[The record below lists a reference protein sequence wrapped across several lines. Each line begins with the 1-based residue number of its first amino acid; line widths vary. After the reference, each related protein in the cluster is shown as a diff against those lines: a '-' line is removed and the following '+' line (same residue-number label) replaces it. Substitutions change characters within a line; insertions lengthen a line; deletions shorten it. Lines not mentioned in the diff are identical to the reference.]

1 MWTFLL
7 FNILWWLAK
16 HIFGG
21 VIWDKILRCILTLSR
36 ITNHYLVYK
45 TCLHLFY
52 CFLLDP
58 LLFNITF
65 GPKISLISTVLCVK
79 TGPLKFNFSTPFVN
93 MSSSLSKLS
102 KQLLSF
108 RWDTD
113 SLFFLK
119 VWKLFSSLL
128 SLLSKSSSLLLILTN
143 NLTIVLAC
151 ACWILLLSW
160 LNSLR
165 RLYNK
170 LSDCKSR
177 IIYIN
182 FCVCHIYQK

>member
-1 MWTFLL
+1 MI
-7 FNILWWLAK
+7 NILWWLAK
-16 HIFGG
+16 QIFGG
-21 VIWDKILRCILTLSR
+21 VIWDKILRCIFALPR

-45 TCLHLFY
+45 TCLHLLH
-52 CFLLDP
+52 CFLLD
-58 LLFNITF
+58 LLFFNITF
-65 GPKISLISTVLCVK
+65 SLKISLIYTVLYVK
-79 TGPLKFNFSTPFVN
+79 IGPLKFNFSIGFVN

-102 KQLLSF
+102 KQLLSS

-128 SLLSKSSSLLLILTN
+128 SLLSKSYSLLLILTN
-143 NLTIVLAC
+143 NLTTLLAC
-151 ACWILLLSW
+151 ARWILLLSW

-165 RLYNK
+165 RLYIK

-182 FCVCHIYQK
+182 FCVCHIYRK